1 MQVHQHLVKAIPNS
15 WYLEVI
21 PLWDEGPFVHQVQ
34 LENGR
39 CRSPLEPGASTA
51 IRPAAMQQFRTS

>member
-1 MQVHQHLVKAIPNS
+1 
-15 WYLEVI
+15 VI

-51 IRPAAMQQFRTS
+51 IRSAAMQQFRTS